1 MWDII
6 KAAGWP
12 IWPLIFVSI
21 VALALIIE
29 RLWTLRRVQIIPP
42 GLVDK
47 VIAEYRKRGLTQEL
61 VDLTAGQGPMGQV
74 LAAGL
79 ANIRAPR
86 PIVKEAVEETGLI
99 VAHGL
104 EKYLNAIGTIA
115 AAAPLMGLLGTIIGM
130 IEIFGSTGTAGV
142 DPTRLA
148 NGISV
153 ALYNTAMGIIVA
165 VPALMFYRYFHGK
178 VDALLIEMEQQ
189 ATRMIDILQGERAK

>member
-12 IWPLIFVSI
+12 IWPLIIMSI

-29 RLWTLRRVQIIPP
+29 RCWSLRRANVIPP
-42 GLVDK
+42 GLTDK
-47 VIAEYRKRGLTQEL
+47 VIDEFRKKGLSQEL
-61 VDLTAGQGPMGQV
+61 VNLTAAQGPMGQI
-74 LAAGL
+74 LASGL

-86 PIVKEAVEETGLI
+86 PVVKEALEETGS
-99 VAHGL
+99 VVGHGM
-104 EKYLNAIGTIA
+104 ERFLNALGTIA

-130 IEIFGSTGTAGV
+130 IEIFGAQSSQGTNPAQ
-142 DPTRLA
+142 LA
-148 NGISV
+148 SGISV

-165 VPALMFYRYFHGK
+165 IPALMFYRYFRGK

-189 ATRMIDILQGERAK
+189 ATRMVDILHGDRTK